1 MGVVRES
8 LAVLLG
14 ILCFACAAGAA
25 WQSGLAWP
33 AAGGRPWARVAA
45 AVGLVLAAIGF
56 SLGYWEVLSGIGAVI
71 WHFDAATT
79 RFLFDVAVFGLPF
92 AVLGL
97 LLGTAAMLHA
107 ADIPLRAVV
116 PAIGAGYAV
125 LWLLDP
131 YYVLAGPRMLPVRAR
146 YAPEV
151 PKSPAAAGRA
161 SDWSLFG
168 AFGDGDGGSGGGPG
182 DGDGDGAA
190 AGPIVLLLVALA
202 VLAIAGGLITAIL
215 VFVAGRRRA
224 KTELERH
231 QLLRTGKALSA
242 PASKPSG

>member
-1 MGVVRES
+1 MGVVREP

-45 AVGLVLAAIGF
+45 AAGLVLAAIGF

-131 YYVLAGPRMLPVRAR
+131 YDVLAGPRMLPVRAR

-151 PKSPAAAGRA
+151 PKSPASAGRA

-168 AFGDGDGGSGGGPG
+168 AFGDGGNGGGPG
-182 DGDGDGAA
+182 GGDGDGAA

-202 VLAIAGGLITAIL
+202 VLAIAGGLLTAIL

-231 QLLRTGKALSA
+231 QLLRTGKARSA
-242 PASKPSG
+242 ASESSG